1 MLGDPY
7 GSAKDRFAGYY
18 RKEPIAG
25 SDGPTF
31 TRVDTDY
38 AKDKGPRLLWDVRAE
53 GRTTNRFSGHRFG
66 IRQEPRHR
74 LLAAEKKLKIPKFSQ
89 NRPVALECDR
99 DGPHA
104 DTTS

>member
-31 TRVDTDY
+31 TPVDTDY
-38 AKDKGPRLLWDVRAE
+38 AKDKDHVFYGTFALKGAQ
-53 GRTTNRFSGHRFG
+53 RT
-66 IRQEPRHR
+66 
-74 LLAAEKKLKIPKFSQ
+74 
-89 NRPVALECDR
+89 D
-99 DGPHA
+99 
-104 DTTS
+104 